1 MHPLPYIIYHILPA
15 LSNTT
20 ASAPGVKGF
29 KGSRIPGFQVKALIL
44 WLKSRLRFALEPC
57 VAMRHIPYSLIY
69 AKRSGIYSLP
79 AQTVS

>member
-29 KGSRIPGFQVKALIL
+29 KGSRIPPYHSDIFIEGVSYYDTGFK
-44 WLKSRLRFALEPC
+44 
-57 VAMRHIPYSLIY
+57 
-69 AKRSGIYSLP
+69 
-79 AQTVS
+79 